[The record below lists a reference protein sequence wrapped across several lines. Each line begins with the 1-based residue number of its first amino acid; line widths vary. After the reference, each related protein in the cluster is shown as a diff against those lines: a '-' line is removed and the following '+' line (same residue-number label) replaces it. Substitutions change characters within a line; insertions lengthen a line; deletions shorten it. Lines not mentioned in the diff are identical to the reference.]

1 VAVCVLAAAF
11 VAVASVYVV
20 IVLGGGFLIGHT
32 ESPHVGLS
40 VLATAIVALGF
51 EPMRARLETGVTRW
65 VHAGRPAP
73 YDVLSRFSESVT
85 GDAEGGER
93 PDVPLRMARLL
104 AEGTGAG
111 WAQVWVVVGD
121 RTELAAEW
129 PVGASQSSGTD
140 PGDPRVRSLDVMLRD
155 DRLGILRLQEH
166 PDAPLSAVEE
176 RLFEGLAAQAGL
188 VLRGA
193 QLRAELSR
201 RADDLG
207 GLAEELRVSRR
218 RVVDAHDAERRRL
231 ERDIHDGAQQ
241 HLVAL
246 VVNLRLAQT
255 LTTRSPARAE
265 AVLAEQSDAVDS
277 AIVTLVELA
286 RGIYPKV
293 LSEEGVAAAVRILVG
308 TGAPQV
314 EVLDRG
320 IGRQSGELEA
330 ALYFCCIEAVQNAVK
345 HASASRIVVEL
356 DAVGDRVT
364 LLVRDD
370 GTGFDPAAVLA
381 AGGLGNMRDR
391 VDSVGG
397 DVSFHSNDAGG
408 TDVVASVPASRPVS
422 VPASAGQVS

>member
-1 VAVCVLAAAF
+1 VALCVLGGAF
-11 VAVASVYVV
+11 LAVAAVYVV
-20 IVLGGGFLIGHT
+20 VVLGGGFLIGHT

-51 EPMRARLETGVTRW
+51 EPMRARLDAAATRW
-65 VHAGRPAP
+65 VHGGRPAP
-73 YDVLSRFSESVT
+73 YDVLSRFTESLTTDAAT
-85 GDAEGGER
+85 GEQSDL
-93 PDVPLRMARLL
+93 PLRMARLL
-104 AEGTGAG
+104 AEGTGAQ
-111 WAQVWVVVGD
+111 WAQVWVMVAD
-121 RTELAAEW
+121 QPELAAVW
-129 PVGASQSSGTD
+129 PTGVDDRSREGD
-140 PGDPRVRSLDVMLRD
+140 PGVRSLDVTLTD
-155 DRLGILRLQEH
+155 VRLGMLRLQERR
-166 PDAPLSAVEE
+166 DAPLSPVEE

-188 VLRGA
+188 VLRAA

-207 GLAEELRVSRR
+207 ALADELRESRR

-255 LTTRSPARAE
+255 LATRSPHRARA
-265 AVLAEQSDAVDS
+265 VLTEQVDAVDS
-277 AIVTLVELA
+277 AITTLVELS

-293 LSEEGVAAAVRILVG
+293 LAEEGVAAAIRNLVS
-308 TGAPQV
+308 TSATPV
-314 EVLDRG
+314 TVLDRG
-320 IGRQSGELEA
+320 VGRHPEELEA

-345 HASASRIVVEL
+345 HASAGTIEVEL
-356 DAVGDRVT
+356 DTVGDRVT

-370 GTGFDPAAVLA
+370 GIGFDVATVLA

-397 DVSFHSNDAGG
+397 DLAVRGNHLGG
-408 TDVVASVPASRPVS
+408 IDVVASLPARAAVG
-422 VPASAGQVS
+422 VV